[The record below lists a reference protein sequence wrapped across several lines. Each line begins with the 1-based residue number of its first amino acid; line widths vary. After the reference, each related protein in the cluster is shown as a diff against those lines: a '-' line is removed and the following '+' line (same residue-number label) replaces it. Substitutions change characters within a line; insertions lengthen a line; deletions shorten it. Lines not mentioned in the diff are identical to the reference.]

1 MVHFIK
7 SLIKPTIIFSIG
19 LFITIIIAYLIS
31 AKIGYDPEKLFD
43 DLQIENKTDKDS
55 SAFNISLALFN
66 NNIQVPAQILF
77 LAIIPVP
84 FLYTIV
90 LLSNGITIGMV
101 FYIYQTIQLSTK
113 KGDPLSAMILKGFL
127 PHAVI
132 ELLGFIIAT
141 ALAFRINQWIVKR
154 IIHFFKKKK
163 EDHHSFKQLVMYTAF
178 VSFGIILP
186 LIILAAL
193 IEGYVTPLLL

>member
-7 SLIKPTIIFSIG
+7 SLIKPTILFSCG
-19 LFITIIIAYLIS
+19 LFITIIIAYFIS
-31 AKIGYDPEKLFD
+31 AKIGFDPEKLFD
-43 DLQIENKTDKDS
+43 GLQVESKTGEDNFPIK
-55 SAFNISLALFN
+55 NSLALFN
-66 NNIQVPAQILF
+66 NNIQVPIQILF
-77 LAIIPVP
+77 LAIIPIP

-90 LLSNGITIGMV
+90 LVSNGITIGLV
-101 FYIYQTIQLSTK
+101 FYIYQTVQLSTQ

-154 IIHFFKKKK
+154 IIHFFQKKK
-163 EDHHSFKQLVMYTAF
+163 EERYSFKQLVMYTAF